1 MIKDFLT
8 ECTQLDQGVVDG
20 GEIVVIIV
28 FCRFRWT
35 ADFRFGVEF
44 RFVVVQKSN
53 GVSYGFSSFLKDC
66 EPTVAEELLDELE
79 QTLSESEHEADISV
93 YLFNQT
99 A

>member
-1 MIKDFLT
+1 MISAMD
-8 ECTQLDQGVVDG
+8 
-20 GEIVVIIV
+20 
-28 FCRFRWT
+28 
-35 ADFRFGVEF
+35 
-44 RFVVVQKSN
+44 
-53 GVSYGFSSFLKDC
+53 FSSFLKDC